1 MTIPRLRLRG
11 VPKAFYWVH
20 VRIISSVQFSHS
32 VMSDSLWPHGLQHTR
47 PSCPSSI
54 PGVYSNSCP
63 LSWWCH
69 LPISSSV
76 VRFSSCLRSYPAKGL
91 FQWVS
96 SSHQVAQVLEFQLQ
110 HQSFQW
116 IFRTDSLQDWLVCS
130 PCCPKD
136 SPESSPTSQFK
147 GINSSVLSFLYGPT
161 LTSIHD
167 YGKNHSLD

>member
-110 HQSFQW
+110 HHSFQCTS
-116 IFRTDSLQDWLVCS
+116 RADLLQNGLVGS
-130 PCCPKD
+130 PWSSRD
-136 SPESSPTSQFK
+136 FQESSPTPQFK
-147 GINSSVLSFLYGPT
+147 SINSSELSLLYDPT
-161 LTSIHD
+161 LTSVHD
-167 YGKNHSLD
+167 YWENHSFD